1 MVKSLLVALPMLVCA
16 IFALQLLLAWW
27 RHRDAAH
34 GWLGVW
40 ASVTTLL
47 YAGHFLYFHRAMDL
61 LPLSDTL
68 YVGANL
74 AVYPLYL
81 IYISQLTEKQPIS
94 SRRRL
99 LAAWLSLP
107 LLGSLAVGFLYVLMS
122 KEEIRNF
129 VEIYLFGGSRQELTG
144 ISLGQAY
151 VHDVSHVVFALL
163 VLGVMVTG
171 IRKIRRYNLKL
182 QDLYADTEDKQL
194 NSISV
199 ILWLFVVTSFFSVAV
214 NAVGRPSFDH
224 SLLLAIPSLL
234 FSSLLFGICWKGLE
248 THSFSDEMERN
259 DALVIPGSG
268 VPESSGTDFA
278 LLARQFNQLMADEQ
292 MYLMHDLRLDFVV
305 QRLGT
310 NRTYL
315 LAALKQELGVTFN
328 EYVNRRRIAHARQLM
343 KANPSILKSDVAA
356 RSGYNSLSAF
366 YRNLKNL
373 SD

>member
-16 IFALQLLLAWW
+16 IFALQLLLTWW
-27 RHRDAAH
+27 RHRDAAQ

-107 LLGSLAVGFLYVLMS
+107 LLGSLAVGFLYALMS

-144 ISLGQAY
+144 ISLVQAY

-234 FSSLLFGICWKGLE
+234 FSSLLFGICWIGLE
-248 THSFSDEMERN
+248 THSFSDEMERS
-259 DALVIPGSG
+259 DALVIPNSG

-278 LLARQFNQLMADEQ
+278 LLARQFNQLMTDEQ

-315 LAALKQELGVTFN
+315 LAALKQELGMTFN

>member
-16 IFALQLLLAWW
+16 IFALQLLLTWW
-27 RHRDAAH
+27 RHRDAAQ

-94 SRRRL
+94 SRRWL

-107 LLGSLAVGFLYVLMS
+107 LLGSLAVGFLYALMS

-194 NSISV
+194 NGISV

-234 FSSLLFGICWKGLE
+234 FSSLLFGICWIGLE
-248 THSFSDEMERN
+248 THSFSDEMERS
-259 DALVIPGSG
+259 DALVIPNSG

-278 LLARQFNQLMADEQ
+278 LLARQFNQLMTDEQ

-315 LAALKQELGVTFN
+315 LAALKQELGMTFN

-343 KANPSILKSDVAA
+343 KSNPSILKSDVAA

>member
-16 IFALQLLLAWW
+16 IFALQLLLTWW
-27 RHRDAAH
+27 RHRDAAQ

-107 LLGSLAVGFLYVLMS
+107 LLGSLAVGFLYALMS

-144 ISLGQAY
+144 ISLVQAC

-194 NSISV
+194 NGISV

-214 NAVGRPSFDH
+214 NALGRPTFDH
-224 SLLLAIPSLL
+224 SLLLAIPSLM
-234 FSSLLFGICWKGLE
+234 FSSLLFGICWIGLE
-248 THSFSDEMERN
+248 THSFSDEMERS
-259 DALVIPGSG
+259 DALVIPNSG

-278 LLARQFNQLMADEQ
+278 LLARQFNQLMTDEQ

-315 LAALKQELGVTFN
+315 LAALKQELGMTFN

>member
-16 IFALQLLLAWW
+16 IFALQLLLTWW
-27 RHRDAAH
+27 RHRDAAQ

-107 LLGSLAVGFLYVLMS
+107 LLGSLAVGFLYALMS

-194 NSISV
+194 NGISV

-234 FSSLLFGICWKGLE
+234 FSLLLFCICWIGLA
-248 THSFSDEMERN
+248 SQPFSDEMDRN
-259 DALVIPGSG
+259 DALVIPNSG

-278 LLARQFNQLMADEQ
+278 LLARQFNQLMTDEQ

-315 LAALKQELGVTFN
+315 LAALKQELGMTFN

>member
-16 IFALQLLLAWW
+16 IFALQLLLIWW
-27 RHRDAAH
+27 RHRDAAQ

-107 LLGSLAVGFLYVLMS
+107 LLGSLAVGSLYALMS

-194 NSISV
+194 NGISI

-234 FSSLLFGICWKGLE
+234 FSSLLFGICWIGLE
-248 THSFSDEMERN
+248 THSFSDEMERS
-259 DALVIPGSG
+259 DALVIPNSG

-278 LLARQFNQLMADEQ
+278 LLARHFNQLMTDEQ

-315 LAALKQELGVTFN
+315 LAALKQELGMTFN

>member
-16 IFALQLLLAWW
+16 VFALQLLLTWW
-27 RHRDAAH
+27 RHRDAAQ

-40 ASVTTLL
+40 ASVATLL
-47 YAGHFLYFHRAMDL
+47 YAGHFLYFHRSMDL
-61 LPLSDTL
+61 LALSDTL

-81 IYISQLTEKQPIS
+81 VYISQLTEKQPIS
-94 SRRRL
+94 SRWQS
-99 LAAWLSLP
+99 LAAWMGLP
-107 LLGSLAVGFLYVLMS
+107 VVGSLAVGVLYVMMS
-122 KEEIRNF
+122 TEETRFF
-129 VEIYLFGGSRQELTG
+129 VETYLFSGSRQELVG
-144 ISLGQAY
+144 LSLVQAY
-151 VHDVSHVVFALL
+151 VHDVSHVLFAVL
-163 VLGVMVTG
+163 VVGVMVTG

-199 ILWLFVVTSFFSVAV
+199 ILWLFVATSFFSIAA
-214 NAVGRPSFDH
+214 NAVGRPSFEH

-234 FSSLLFGICWKGLE
+234 FSSLLFGICWIGLE
-248 THSFSDEMERN
+248 THSFSDEMEKN
-259 DALVIPGSG
+259 DAPALPNFGIPETSG
-268 VPESSGTDFA
+268 ADFV
-278 LLARQFNQLMADEQ
+278 LLARQFNHLMSDEQ
-292 MYLMHDLRLDFVV
+292 MFLMHDLRLDYVV

-315 LAALKQELGVTFN
+315 LAALKQELGMTFN
-328 EYVNRRRIAHARQLM
+328 EYVNRRRIAHARQLI
-343 KANPSILKSDVAA
+343 KSNPSILKADVAT

-373 SD
+373 SE

>member
-16 IFALQLLLAWW
+16 IFALQLLLTWW
-27 RHRDAAH
+27 RHRDAAQ

-107 LLGSLAVGFLYVLMS
+107 LLGSLAVGFLYALMS

-171 IRKIRRYNLKL
+171 IRKIKRYNLKL

-194 NSISV
+194 NGISV

-214 NAVGRPSFDH
+214 NAVGRPTFDQ

-234 FSSLLFGICWKGLE
+234 FSSLLFGICWIGLE
-248 THSFSDEMERN
+248 THSFSDEMERS
-259 DALVIPGSG
+259 DALVIPNSG

-278 LLARQFNQLMADEQ
+278 LLARHFNQLMTDEQ

-315 LAALKQELGVTFN
+315 LAALKQELGMTFN

>member
-16 IFALQLLLAWW
+16 IFALQLLLTWW
-27 RHRDAAH
+27 RHRDAAQ

-99 LAAWLSLP
+99 LVAWLSLP
-107 LLGSLAVGFLYVLMS
+107 LLGSLAVGFLYALMS

-194 NSISV
+194 NGFSI
-199 ILWLFVVTSFFSVAV
+199 ILWLFVVTSFFSVAL

-234 FSSLLFGICWKGLE
+234 FSSLLFGICWIGLE
-248 THSFSDEMERN
+248 THSFSDEMERS
-259 DALVIPGSG
+259 DALVIPNSG

-278 LLARQFNQLMADEQ
+278 LLARHFNQLMTDEQ

-315 LAALKQELGVTFN
+315 LAALKQELGMTFN

>member
-16 IFALQLLLAWW
+16 IFALQLLLTWW
-27 RHRDAAH
+27 RHRDAAQ

-81 IYISQLTEKQPIS
+81 IYISQLTEKHPIS
-94 SRRRL
+94 SRRRS

-171 IRKIRRYNLKL
+171 IRKIKRYNLKL

-214 NAVGRPSFDH
+214 NAVGRPTFDQ

-259 DALVIPGSG
+259 DALVIPNSD

-315 LAALKQELGVTFN
+315 LAALKQELGMTFN

>member
-16 IFALQLLLAWW
+16 IFALQLLLTWW
-27 RHRDAAH
+27 RHRDAAQ

-47 YAGHFLYFHRAMDL
+47 YVGHFLYFHRAMDL

-94 SRRRL
+94 SSRRL

-107 LLGSLAVGFLYVLMS
+107 LLGSLAVGFLYALMS

-129 VEIYLFGGSRQELTG
+129 VEIYLFGGSRQELAG

-194 NSISV
+194 NGISV

-214 NAVGRPSFDH
+214 NALGRPSFDH

-234 FSSLLFGICWKGLE
+234 FSSLLFGICWIGLE
-248 THSFSDEMERN
+248 THSFSDEMERS
-259 DALVIPGSG
+259 DALVIPNSG

-278 LLARQFNQLMADEQ
+278 LLARQFNQLMTDEQ

-315 LAALKQELGVTFN
+315 LAALKQELGMTFN

>member
-1 MVKSLLVALPMLVCA
+1 
-16 IFALQLLLAWW
+16 
-27 RHRDAAH
+27 
-34 GWLGVW
+34 
-40 ASVTTLL
+40 
-47 YAGHFLYFHRAMDL
+47 
-61 LPLSDTL
+61 
-68 YVGANL
+68 
-74 AVYPLYL
+74 
-81 IYISQLTEKQPIS
+81 
-94 SRRRL
+94 L

-194 NSISV
+194 NGISV

-234 FSSLLFGICWKGLE
+234 FSSLLFGICWIGLE
-248 THSFSDEMERN
+248 SHSFSDEMERN
-259 DALVIPGSG
+259 DALVIPNSG

-278 LLARQFNQLMADEQ
+278 LLARQFNQLMTDEQ

-315 LAALKQELGVTFN
+315 LAALKQELGMTFN

>member
-16 IFALQLLLAWW
+16 IFALQLLLTWW
-27 RHRDAAH
+27 RHRDAAQ

-81 IYISQLTEKQPIS
+81 IYISQLTEKHPIS
-94 SRRRL
+94 SRRRS

-171 IRKIRRYNLKL
+171 IRKIKRYNLKL

-214 NAVGRPSFDH
+214 NAVGRPTFDQ

-248 THSFSDEMERN
+248 THSFSDEMERS
-259 DALVIPGSG
+259 DALVIPNSG
-268 VPESSGTDFA
+268 VSESSGTDFA

-315 LAALKQELGVTFN
+315 LAALKQELGMTFN

>member
-16 IFALQLLLAWW
+16 IFALQLLLIWW
-27 RHRDAAH
+27 RHRDAAQ

-47 YAGHFLYFHRAMDL
+47 YAGHFFYFHRAMDL

-107 LLGSLAVGFLYVLMS
+107 LLGSLAVGFLYALMS

-144 ISLGQAY
+144 ISLVQAY

-171 IRKIRRYNLKL
+171 IRKIRRYDLKL

-194 NSISV
+194 NGISI

-234 FSSLLFGICWKGLE
+234 FSSLLFGICWIGLE
-248 THSFSDEMERN
+248 THSFSDEMERS
-259 DALVIPGSG
+259 DALVFPNSG

-278 LLARQFNQLMADEQ
+278 LLARHFDQLMTDEQ

-315 LAALKQELGVTFN
+315 LAALKQELGMTFN

>member
-16 IFALQLLLAWW
+16 IFALQLLLTWW
-27 RHRDAAH
+27 RHRDAAQ

-107 LLGSLAVGFLYVLMS
+107 LLGSLAVGFLYALMS

-144 ISLGQAY
+144 ISLVQAC

-194 NSISV
+194 NGISV

-214 NAVGRPSFDH
+214 NALGRPTFDH

-234 FSSLLFGICWKGLE
+234 FSSLLFGICWIGLE

-259 DALVIPGSG
+259 DALVIPYSG

-278 LLARQFNQLMADEQ
+278 LLARQFNQLMTDEQ

-315 LAALKQELGVTFN
+315 LAALKQELGMTFN

>member
-16 IFALQLLLAWW
+16 IFALQLLLTWW
-27 RHRDAAH
+27 RHRDAAQ

-107 LLGSLAVGFLYVLMS
+107 LLGSLAVGFLYALMS

-194 NSISV
+194 NGISV

-214 NAVGRPSFDH
+214 NAVGRPAFDH

-234 FSSLLFGICWKGLE
+234 FSSLLFGICWIGLE
-248 THSFSDEMERN
+248 THSFSDEMERS
-259 DALVIPGSG
+259 DALVIPNSG

-278 LLARQFNQLMADEQ
+278 LLARQFNQLMTDEQ

-315 LAALKQELGVTFN
+315 LAALKQELGMTFN

>member
-16 IFALQLLLAWW
+16 IFALQLLLTWW
-27 RHRDAAH
+27 HHRDAAQ

-107 LLGSLAVGFLYVLMS
+107 LLGSLAVGFLYALMS

-194 NSISV
+194 NGISV

-234 FSSLLFGICWKGLE
+234 FSSLLFGICWIGLE
-248 THSFSDEMERN
+248 THSFSDEMERS
-259 DALVIPGSG
+259 DALVIPNSG

-278 LLARQFNQLMADEQ
+278 LLARQFNQLMTDEQ

-315 LAALKQELGVTFN
+315 LAALKQELGMTFN
-328 EYVNRRRIAHARQLM
+328 EYVNRRRIVHARQLM

>member
-16 IFALQLLLAWW
+16 IFALQLLLTWW
-27 RHRDAAH
+27 RHRDAAQ

-107 LLGSLAVGFLYVLMS
+107 LLGSLAVGFLYALMS

-144 ISLGQAY
+144 ISLVQAC

-194 NSISV
+194 NGISV

-234 FSSLLFGICWKGLE
+234 FSSLLFGICWIGLE
-248 THSFSDEMERN
+248 THSFSDEMDRS
-259 DALVIPGSG
+259 DALVIPNSG

-278 LLARQFNQLMADEQ
+278 LLARQFNQLMTDEQ

-315 LAALKQELGVTFN
+315 LAALKQELGMTFN

>member
-16 IFALQLLLAWW
+16 IFALQLLLIWW
-27 RHRDAAH
+27 RHRDAAQ

-107 LLGSLAVGFLYVLMS
+107 LLGSLAVGFLYALMS

-144 ISLGQAY
+144 ISLVQAY

-171 IRKIRRYNLKL
+171 IRKIRRYDLKL
-182 QDLYADTEDKQL
+182 QDLYADTDDKQL
-194 NSISV
+194 NGISI

-234 FSSLLFGICWKGLE
+234 FSSLLFGICWIGLE
-248 THSFSDEMERN
+248 THSFSDEMERS
-259 DALVIPGSG
+259 DALVFPNSG

-278 LLARQFNQLMADEQ
+278 LLARHFNQLMTDEQ

-315 LAALKQELGVTFN
+315 LAALKQELGMTFN